1 MKSNNF
7 SITGFCFAYRVVSFA
22 LFSLFLF
29 SAVLIF
35 LSNASSSNSIVIV
48 SSSNIICSSS
58 SSSSSSSRSSSR
70 ISSSSSISSS
80 GSSSNRCRS
89 IRSSS
94 RNPRQFTLLFTYY
107 LFFQV

>member
-29 SAVLIF
+29 NAVLIF

-58 SSSSSSSRSSSR
+58 SSSSSSSSRSS
-70 ISSSSSISSS
+70 SSSSSISSS

>member
-1 MKSNNF
+1 MKSNKF

-29 SAVLIF
+29 GAVLIF

-58 SSSSSSSRSSSR
+58 SSSSSSS
-70 ISSSSSISSS
+70 

-94 RNPRQFTLLFTYY
+94 RNPR
-107 LFFQV
+107 

>member
-58 SSSSSSSRSSSR
+58 SSSSSSRSS
-70 ISSSSSISSS
+70 SSSSSISSS

>member
-1 MKSNNF
+1 MKSNKF

-29 SAVLIF
+29 GAVLIF

-58 SSSSSSSRSSSR
+58 SSSS
-70 ISSSSSISSS
+70 

-94 RNPRQFTLLFTYY
+94 RNPR
-107 LFFQV
+107 

>member
-58 SSSSSSSRSSSR
+58 SSSSSSSSR
-70 ISSSSSISSS
+70 ISSSSSSISSS